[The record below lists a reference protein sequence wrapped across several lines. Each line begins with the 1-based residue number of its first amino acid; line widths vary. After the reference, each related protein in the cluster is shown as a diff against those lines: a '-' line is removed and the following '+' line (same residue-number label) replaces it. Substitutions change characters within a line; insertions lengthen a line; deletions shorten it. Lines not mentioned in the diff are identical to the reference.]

1 MRLQNAVNDILLVM
15 SQKELSEKIG
25 VSQTTISFLSNGLRR
40 DTASRNA
47 QKIFEI
53 YSQKERQIL
62 AVKKA

>member
-1 MRLQNAVNDILLVM
+1 MNLQDAVNDILLVM
-15 SQKELSEKIG
+15 SQKELSSEVG

-53 YSQKERQIL
+53 HFQKRHQISSI
-62 AVKKA
+62 KKA

>member
-1 MRLQNAVNDILLVM
+1 MNLQDTVNDILLVM
-15 SQKELSEKIG
+15 SQKELSEKVG

-53 YSQKERQIL
+53 HFQEKHQISSI
-62 AVKKA
+62 KKA

>member
-1 MRLQNAVNDILLVM
+1 MNLQDTVNDILLVM
-15 SQKELSEKIG
+15 SQKELSEKAG

-53 YSQKERQIL
+53 HFQEKHQISSI
-62 AVKKA
+62 KKA